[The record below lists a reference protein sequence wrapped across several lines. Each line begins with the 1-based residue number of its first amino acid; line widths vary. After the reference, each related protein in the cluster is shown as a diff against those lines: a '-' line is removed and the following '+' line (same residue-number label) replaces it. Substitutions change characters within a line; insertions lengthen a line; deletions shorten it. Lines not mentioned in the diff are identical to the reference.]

1 MRSNL
6 VLIKMYK
13 DQFSKEKWSKL
24 AICLFCSLFFHDQA
38 SAQNWSFNLGTNLTS
53 FDFKNTSGQALQGI
67 KAGSGSTYSIQ
78 YTRKLVDT
86 TALLLGVSPKTIF
99 LNQRPK
105 LAKLLSKFYFGG
117 GIQFNQF
124 NTVGDAVN
132 VAYSYQTDYVGIGG
146 SFQFLQPIYKNTAVQ
161 VGLGLQVNQLIHGN
175 QWVNNQ
181 YLDLRQDKQFNSPLV
196 MGVYQLGI
204 VQKISDGLSFSL
216 NYQLSSSLNP
226 IESNKTSLSFK
237 PSSFLIGIT
246 YQPLK
251 NSIQ

>member
-6 VLIKMYK
+6 VLIKMYH
-13 DQFSKEKWSKL
+13 DQFSEGKWGNL
-24 AICLFCSLFFHDQA
+24 TICLFCSLLFHFHA
-38 SAQNWSFNLGTNLTS
+38 LSQNWSLNLGTNLTS

-86 TALLLGVSPKTIF
+86 TALLLGVSPKIIF

-105 LAKLLSKFYFGG
+105 LTKLLCKFYFGG

-124 NTVGDAVN
+124 NAVGDAVN
-132 VAYSYQTDYVGIGG
+132 VAYSYQTDFVGIEG
-146 SFQFLQPIYKNTAVQ
+146 SFQFQQPIYKNTAVQ
-161 VGLGLQVNQLIHGN
+161 IGFGLQVNQLIHGN

-181 YLDLRQDKQFNSPLV
+181 FLDLRQDKQFNSPLV

-204 VQKISDGLSFSL
+204 FQKINDGLSFTL

-226 IESNKTSLSFK
+226 IESNKTSLNFK

-251 NSIQ
+251 NSIE

>member
-1 MRSNL
+1 
-6 VLIKMYK
+6 MYNY
-13 DQFSKEKWSKL
+13 QFSKEKWSKL

-53 FDFKNTSGQALQGI
+53 FDFKNTSGQPLQGI

-78 YTRKLVDT
+78 YLQKLVDT
-86 TALLLGVSPKTIF
+86 TALLLRASPKTIF
-99 LNQRPK
+99 LNQRPS

-117 GIQFNQF
+117 GFQFNQF
-124 NTVGDAVN
+124 NAVGDAVN

-146 SFQFLQPIYKNTAVQ
+146 SFLFQQPIYKNTSIQ
-161 VGLGLQVNQLIHGN
+161 VGIALQVNQLIHGN

-181 YLDLRQDKQFNSPLV
+181 FLDLRQDKQFNGLLV
-196 MGVYQLGI
+196 MGAYQLGF
-204 VQKISDGLSFSL
+204 VQKITEGLSFCI
-216 NYQLSSSLNP
+216 NYQVSSSLNP
-226 IESNKTSLSFK
+226 IESNKTSLGFN

-251 NSIQ
+251 NNIQ